1 MMNYKP
7 LFGNPL
13 SFGDIS
19 TDAPAELSVQAVV
32 SNDEL
37 PAVFFDAPGAWD
49 VVNSIADLYFEGL
62 SMGILAPVIFDA
74 LDLSLQQQ
82 IFALASAVAGM
93 DIDLED
99 ERPAEVTALVNAMAD
114 AEGVS
119 SPLDE
124 IVGPP
129 VGGAGD
135 EELVGPPEDGVGD
148 PETDGPILIPGR
160 DAAVALVTGALSSV
174 FPFQDLSSHDIF
186 FVTLE
191 TVEQLQDSLGR
202 ELTEAQVVE
211 ALETFNNV
219 AFPTYEP
226 TELIACLTL
235 VAEGQ
240 DQVLQVEEA
249 SILTNDSRED
259 AFCSNRNKAIILAA
273 FGNEAVA
280 KFESF
285 CAHDK
290 NGRLS
295 IWTGA
300 AGRCVCN
307 ILGVDTTNFE
317 QFVLDSF
324 DNRTADDL
332 AELGSLVL
340 EDLVEDVVENVRQSP
355 ETALEGT
362 GKSAKSAEGGSPNIL
377 LGGAVAAAAV
387 VGLVMLHKQINKYS

>member
-13 SFGDIS
+13 SFGDIP

-37 PAVFFDAPGAWD
+37 PAVFFDAPDAWS
-49 VVNSIADLYFEGL
+49 VVESLADLYFEGL

-82 IFALASAVAGM
+82 VFALASAVAGM

-119 SPLDE
+119 SPLVD
-124 IVGPP
+124 
-129 VGGAGD
+129 
-135 EELVGPPEDGVGD
+135 PPEDVAGD

-211 ALETFNNV
+211 ALEAFNNV

-340 EDLVEDVVENVRQSP
+340 EDLVEDVVDNVRQSP